1 MFLILDEK
9 YRVSHCHWRHFSVRG
24 FNNVFSERVT
34 GFHRWAKPF
43 DLNFFFTS
51 ICLMVKSAQQN
62 HPLGQTI
69 GLVPKPKMKALS
81 VHTAYLVQSDDIIG
95 SNSC

>member
-1 MFLILDEK
+1 MRNGMSVAVIGSISVSGVSTMFFGK
-9 YRVSHCHWRHFSVRG
+9 
-24 FNNVFSERVT
+24 RVT

-69 GLVPKPKMKALS
+69 SLVPEPKMKAPS